1 MNARLLSVL
10 FCTSLMLLLTTG
22 ASISAQS
29 PVPPEITELA
39 TGNNAFAFDL
49 YHTIAAE
56 NEGNL
61 FYSPLSISQ
70 ALAMTYAGARGTTE
84 SEMAQTL
91 HFTLSQAALHPAFAA
106 LNANFEERAQ
116 TELVPDDEAQRF
128 QLTIANALWGQAD
141 FPFLPDF
148 VQLLD
153 KSYGAGLQLT
163 DFVQAP
169 EAARDDINQW
179 VEDQTEDKIQDIV
192 PEGAITPDTRLV
204 LANAIYFHAGWQRTF
219 SETAT
224 EDAPF
229 TLLDGAQVTVPT
241 MRQQEGFLYQAGE
254 GYQAVMLPYYGGQ
267 MGMMI
272 VLPDEGA
279 FEQVETS
286 LTGDSFSA
294 IVAAMSYQELWLFM
308 PKFEFEFGLELADTL
323 AAMGMPEAFTD
334 AADFSGMAEEP
345 LFISRILHKAFVGV
359 DENGTEAAAATIVM
373 MEATSAMPSEP
384 LELRLDRP
392 FIFTIYDNVTGT
404 ILFVGRVMN
413 PAQ

>member
-279 FEQVETS
+279 FEQVEAS

-294 IVAAMSYQELWLFM
+294 MVAAMSYQELWLFM

>member
-1 MNARLLSVL
+1 
-10 FCTSLMLLLTTG
+10 MLLLTTG

-279 FEQVETS
+279 FEQVEAS

-294 IVAAMSYQELWLFM
+294 MVAAMSYQELWLFM